1 VLVDGDRLHVP
12 EPPSSVLV
20 IGAVR
25 TSTSVVYRPGSD
37 IKYYINRVGG
47 FSKEADEDETH
58 IVKADGSAIASF
70 AKVRTVEPGDTIMVP
85 PKEEEKIRVLPTVR
99 DVMQAVGS
107 AILSFA
113 ALAVLF

>member
-1 VLVDGDRLHVP
+1 MHVP

-25 TSTSVVYRPGSD
+25 TSTSVLYKPGAD
-37 IKYYINRVGG
+37 LEYYVNRVGG
-47 FSKEADEDETH
+47 FSKEADKKETH

-70 AKVRTVEPGDTIMVP
+70 AKVRTIEPGDTIMVP

-99 DVMQAVGS
+99 DVMQTVGS